1 MRACGLTALLKL
13 MATDKRVAY
22 VTGGSRGIGEAIVLA
37 LAAEGHHVVA
47 VARNKEKLDAVV
59 KGAAERGQSVEA
71 VSVDIADGAALTASV
86 EGTIEKHGRLDIL
99 VNNAG
104 ITRDGLFMRMDDKD
118 FDDVINTNLKSAFV
132 ACRAATRPMIRA
144 RWGRIINISSVAGL
158 IGNAGQVNYAASKA
172 GLIGMTKSIAREL
185 AGKQVTA
192 NCVAPGFI
200 TTDMTEVLPP
210 QVKEAVLPLIPLK
223 RFGNVADIAAMVA
236 FLASEKSG
244 YITGQTIAVDGG
256 MTM

>member
-1 MRACGLTALLKL
+1 MPTE
-13 MATDKRVAY
+13 KRVAY
-22 VTGGSRGIGEAIVLA
+22 VTGGSRGIGEAIVTR
-37 LAAEGHHVVA
+37 LAADGHHVIA
-47 VARNKEKLDAVV
+47 VARNKEKLDTVIKSLAD
-59 KGAAERGQSVEA
+59 KGLSAEA
-71 VSVDIADGAALTASV
+71 LSVDIADSAALTASI
-86 EGTIEKHGRLDIL
+86 EQAIEKHGRLDIL

-132 ACRAATRPMIRA
+132 ACRAAARTMIRA
-144 RWGRIINISSVAGL
+144 KWGRIINISSVSGI

-172 GLIGMTKSIAREL
+172 GVIGMTKSIAREL

-200 TTDMTEVLPP
+200 TTDMTDVLP
-210 QVKEAVLPLIPLK
+210 QQIKDKVVELIPLR
-223 RFGNVADIAAMVA
+223 RFGNVNDIAATVS
-236 FLASEKSG
+236 FLASEESG
-244 YITGQTIAVDGG
+244 YITGQVVAVDGG

>member
-1 MRACGLTALLKL
+1 MPTE
-13 MATDKRVAY
+13 KRVAF
-22 VTGGSRGIGEAIVLA
+22 VTGGSRGIGEAITLA
-37 LAAEGHHVVA
+37 LAAANTHVIA
-47 VARNKEKLDAVV
+47 VARNKDKLDAVV
-59 KGAAERGQSVEA
+59 KAAAEKGHSVEA
-71 VSVDIADGAALTASV
+71 LACDIGDGPALTAA
-86 EGTIEKHGRLDIL
+86 IEAAIETHGRLDIL

-132 ACRAATRPMIRA
+132 ACRAAARTMIRA
-144 RWGRIINISSVAGL
+144 KWGRIINISSVAGL

-200 TTDMTEVLPP
+200 NTDMTDVLPP
-210 QVKEAVLPLIPLK
+210 QLKEKVIELIPLR
-223 RFGNVADIAAMVA
+223 RFGQVNDIAATVA
-236 FLASEKSG
+236 FLASESAS

>member
-1 MRACGLTALLKL
+1 MP
-13 MATDKRVAY
+13 TDKRVAY

-37 LAAEGHHVVA
+37 LAAEGHHVIA
-47 VARNKEKLDAVV
+47 VARNQEKLDGVV
-59 KGAAERGQSVEA
+59 KAAAEKGQAVEG
-71 VSVDIADGAALTASV
+71 VSVDIADSAALTASI
-86 EGTIEKHGRLDIL
+86 EGVIEKHGRLDIL

-132 ACRAATRPMIRA
+132 ACRAAARTMIRA
-144 RWGRIINISSVAGL
+144 KWGRIINISSVAGV

-200 TTDMTEVLPP
+200 TTDMTDVLPP
-210 QVKEAVLPLIPLK
+210 QIKEKVQEVIPLR
-223 RFGNVADIAAMVA
+223 RFGNVGDIAAIVA

-256 MTM
+256 MSM

>member
-1 MRACGLTALLKL
+1 
-13 MATDKRVAY
+13 MANEKRVAY

-37 LAAEGHHVVA
+37 LAADGFHVVA
-47 VARNKEKLDAVV
+47 VARNKEKLEGVV
-59 KGAAERGQSVEA
+59 KAAAEKGGSVEA
-71 VSVDIADGAALTASV
+71 EAVDIADSAALTASI
-86 EGTIEKHGRLDIL
+86 EKAIEKHGRMDVL

-104 ITRDGLFMRMDDKD
+104 ITRDGLFMRMEDKD
-118 FDDVINTNLKSAFV
+118 WDDVLNTNLKSAFV
-132 ACRAATRPMIRA
+132 SCRAATRTMIRA
-144 RWGRIINISSVAGL
+144 KWGRIINISSVAGM

-200 TTDMTEVLPP
+200 TTDMTDVLPP
-210 QVKEAVLPLIPLK
+210 QIKEKVLEIIPLR
-223 RFGNVADIAAMVA
+223 RFGETKDIAAMVA
-236 FLASEKSG
+236 FLASDKAG
-244 YITGQTIAVDGG
+244 YITGQVIAVDGG

>member
-1 MRACGLTALLKL
+1 MP
-13 MATDKRVAY
+13 TDKRVAF

-37 LAAEGHHVVA
+37 LAAAGLHVIA
-47 VARNKEKLDAVV
+47 VARNQEKLAAVV
-59 KGAAERGQSVEA
+59 KAAADKGLSVEA
-71 VSVDIADGAALTASV
+71 LAVDIADSSALTASIEQV
-86 EGTIEKHGRLDIL
+86 IEKHGRLDVL

-132 ACRAATRPMIRA
+132 ACRAATRTMIRA
-144 RWGRIINISSVAGL
+144 KWGRIINISSVAGL

-200 TTDMTEVLPP
+200 TTDMTDVLPP
-210 QVKEAVLPLIPLK
+210 QIKEKVLEIIPLR
-223 RFGNVADIAAMVA
+223 RFGLTQDIAAMVA
-236 FLASEKSG
+236 FLASDAAG
-244 YITGQTIAVDGG
+244 YVTGQVIAVDGG

>member
-1 MRACGLTALLKL
+1 
-13 MATDKRVAY
+13 MANEKRVAY
-22 VTGGSRGIGEAIVLA
+22 VTGGSRGIGEAIVAA

-59 KGAAERGQSVEA
+59 KAAAEKGQSVEA
-71 VSVDIADGAALTASV
+71 VSVDIADGAALTASI
-86 EGTIEKHGRLDIL
+86 EAAIEKHGRLDIL

-104 ITRDGLFMRMDDKD
+104 ITRDGLFMRMEDAD

-132 ACRAATRPMIRA
+132 ACRAAARTMIRA
-144 RWGRIINISSVAGL
+144 KWGRIINISSVSGI

-172 GLIGMTKSIAREL
+172 GVIGMTKSIAREL

-200 TTDMTEVLPP
+200 TTDMTDVLPQP
-210 QVKEAVLPLIPLK
+210 IKDKVVELIPLR
-223 RFGNVADIAAMVA
+223 RFGKVEDIAATVA
-236 FLASEKSG
+236 FLASEKAS
-244 YITGQTIAVDGG
+244 YITGQVVAVDGG